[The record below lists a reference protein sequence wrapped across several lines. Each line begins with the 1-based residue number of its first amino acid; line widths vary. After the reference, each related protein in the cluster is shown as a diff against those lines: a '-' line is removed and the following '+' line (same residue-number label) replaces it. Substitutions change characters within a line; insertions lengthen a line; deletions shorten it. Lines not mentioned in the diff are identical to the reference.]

1 MQRITHY
8 KRKAAMANFT
18 LKARIIEKFGSQT
31 DFARLLGI
39 SEDRLSKYIHGR
51 LQPSDEEQ
59 RLIARKL
66 GVSQDEI
73 FSAN

>member
-1 MQRITHY
+1 
-8 KRKAAMANFT
+8 MANFT